1 MAVFL
6 TVYEIFSVT
15 VQRDL
20 ENWIWGCSKSLKM
33 APFDRPYMTFNWS
46 AIVNI
51 DLSATI
57 FELFDVEWYHDLEI
71 WVRCHSRSFRTNRKP
86 HRSFRKLR
94 CSFLFAFHS
103 NYNYILHQFRAKARY
118 WSKIVIFS
126 YPLAFD
132 APFRGVPSEYCHPVW
147 YRKTKVV
154 GLPDGGKT
162 LRIYITI

>member
-1 MAVFL
+1 MLLSVYL
-6 TVYEIFSVT
+6 TVSEIIFSVKNVVT
-15 VQRDL
+15 LKGRGRSRL
-20 ENWIWGCSKSLKM
+20 LKM
-33 APFDRPYMTFNWS
+33 APFDRSYTTFYWS

-51 DLSATI
+51 VLSCTV

-126 YPLAFD
+126 YLLAFD
-132 APFRGVPSEYCHPVW
+132 APVRGVPVGILISRLVW
-147 YRKTKVV
+147 EN
-154 GLPDGGKT
+154 
-162 LRIYITI
+162 